1 MNASAYELLASIA
14 RYWFLG
20 LAVLIAVR
28 LILAVVR
35 EMRIEWRV
43 QREISE
49 AGTSIN
55 ATLVLLSDE
64 DRRMRRGKLYAVEGE
79 TTVGRS
85 HNCDVRIGSP
95 SLKGTHCILNME
107 ADGMNV
113 VPVGGAFV
121 VVDGEVLRDT
131 RFTVRLAEK
140 KINFFYPDRAS
151 YLPAGRLHNSNGRA
165 GVPSASGGRKCALRN

>member
-1 MNASAYELLASIA
+1 MNASAYELLANIA

-20 LAVLIAVR
+20 LALVIAVR
-28 LILAVVR
+28 MILAVVR

-55 ATLVLLSDE
+55 ATLILLSDE
-64 DRRMRRGKLYAVEGE
+64 DRRLRRGKLYAVEGE

-85 HNCDVRIGSP
+85 RNCDVRIGSP

-107 ADGMNV
+107 GDGMNV
-113 VPVGGAFV
+113 VPVGDAFV
-121 VVDGEVLRDT
+121 VVDGEIVGRRALARDGSTIQMGGLVFRLR
-131 RFTVRLAEK
+131 LEEENA
-140 KINFFYPDRAS
+140 I
-151 YLPAGRLHNSNGRA
+151 
-165 GVPSASGGRKCALRN
+165 

>member
-64 DRRMRRGKLYAVEGE
+64 DRRMRRGKLYARWRGRRRWAAR
-79 TTVGRS
+79 TTATCASAAR
-85 HNCDVRIGSP
+85 P
-95 SLKGTHCILNME
+95 S
-107 ADGMNV
+107 
-113 VPVGGAFV
+113 
-121 VVDGEVLRDT
+121 
-131 RFTVRLAEK
+131 
-140 KINFFYPDRAS
+140 RA
-151 YLPAGRLHNSNGRA
+151 RT
-165 GVPSASGGRKCALRN
+165 ASSTWRRTA

>member
-20 LAVLIAVR
+20 LAALIAVR

-64 DRRMRRGKLYAVEGE
+64 DRRLRRGKLYAVEGE

-113 VPVGGAFV
+113 VPVGDAFV
-121 VVDGEVLRDT
+121 VVDGEVVGRRALAQDGSTIQMGGLVFRLR
-131 RFTVRLAEK
+131 LEEG
-140 KINFFYPDRAS
+140 N
-151 YLPAGRLHNSNGRA
+151 
-165 GVPSASGGRKCALRN
+165 AL

>member
-14 RYWFLG
+14 RYWFLA
-20 LAVLIAVR
+20 LAALIAVR

-113 VPVGGAFV
+113 VPVAAPLMWWTARSWAGARSRRTAPQFKW
-121 VVDGEVLRDT
+121 
-131 RFTVRLAEK
+131 A
-140 KINFFYPDRAS
+140 
-151 YLPAGRLHNSNGRA
+151 A
-165 GVPSASGGRKCALRN
+165 GVPICVWRKEMAPLRN

>member
-64 DRRMRRGKLYAVEGE
+64 DRNRTWTDGVFRFRDEPLSMIVSRLEKYYGIGISVDDSLG
-79 TTVGRS
+79 S
-85 HNCDVRIGSP
+85 VRY
-95 SLKGTHCILNME
+95 T
-107 ADGMNV
+107 
-113 VPVGGAFV
+113 GAFPLEQKIT
-121 VVDGEVLRDT
+121 EVLET
-131 RFTVRLAEK
+131 LNFEKRFTVVQHGSDFALE
-140 KINFFYPDRAS
+140 
-151 YLPAGRLHNSNGRA
+151 
-165 GVPSASGGRKCALRN
+165 RK